1 MKKNAFT
8 LLEVLI
14 TVGIIGVV
22 SALTIPNLVKNY
34 QRDAQVLQLRKTVT
48 EIENALDMLITEEG
62 KTSLGATSLSLDG
75 GVDRFISSKFKIIKT
90 CGGNSGCFA
99 SENYVSINDSD
110 SRGFRCSGNSY
121 ILASSA
127 AICANKVSLVNIK
140 ASVDGADATP
150 AQREVQGL
158 NIELF
163 IDVNGPQPPN
173 IGGRDMFHVFIQP
186 DGRIQDQALYNASG
200 CISSSD
206 GVISQC
212 YSDSVSVVHVL
223 PTCTGE
229 AFGAGCFANILDNN
243 WKVTY

>member
-90 CGGNSGCFA
+90 CEVRNRSCFA
-99 SENYVSINDSD
+99 SEPYVSIDDSD
-110 SRGFRCSGNSY
+110 SGSFTCSGNSY

-127 AICANKVSLVNIK
+127 AICANRASLVNIK

-186 DGRIQDQALYNASG
+186 DGRIQDQAVYSG

-212 YSDSVSVVHVL
+212 YPNSVSVVQVL

-229 AFGAGCFANILDNN
+229 AFGAGCFANILNNN